1 LGVVITAAVVAAL
14 LLLAQDQVTLKL
26 RSGTAATDPGHA
38 AYVAG
43 LLAAPLT
50 HGNRFTVLTNGD
62 QIFPAMLDAIRG
74 ARRRISFET
83 YIYESGEIADTF
95 TSALAHAARQGVR
108 VNLVVDAVGGSGIDG
123 DHVRQLE
130 DAGCRVVRFNSL
142 RWYSLEEVNYRT
154 HRKILVVDGD
164 VAFIGGVGI
173 ADHWK
178 GNAEDEDHWRDT
190 MIQVVGPAA
199 RLLEGVFYE
208 NFTEAEAEVVPE
220 LDAVSPVRGD
230 EGAAFIVR
238 SSPSGGVN
246 DMKRLYLLA
255 LAAAR
260 RRLDITTPYFVPDE
274 SSRWSIEDAVRR
286 GVRIRLLVE
295 GDKTDAK
302 PVKYA
307 SRRYYEELLKQ
318 GVEIYEYQPTMMHAK
333 TLVVDEVWN
342 IVGSSNFDNRS
353 LELND
358 EVNVAVTSRDLAARL
373 LEDFE
378 HDIQQARRI
387 TLEEWRRRSLWSK
400 LLEQFWALFGEIF

>member
-1 LGVVITAAVVAAL
+1 
-14 LLLAQDQVTLKL
+14 
-26 RSGTAATDPGHA
+26 
-38 AYVAG
+38 
-43 LLAAPLT
+43 
-50 HGNRFTVLTNGD
+50 
-62 QIFPAMLDAIRG
+62 
-74 ARRRISFET
+74 
-83 YIYESGEIADTF
+83 
-95 TSALAHAARQGVR
+95 
-108 VNLVVDAVGGSGIDG
+108 
-123 DHVRQLE
+123 
-130 DAGCRVVRFNSL
+130 
-142 RWYSLEEVNYRT
+142 
-154 HRKILVVDGD
+154 
-164 VAFIGGVGI
+164 
-173 ADHWK
+173 
-178 GNAEDEDHWRDT
+178 
-190 MIQVVGPAA
+190 
-199 RLLEGVFYE
+199 
-208 NFTEAEAEVVPE
+208 
-220 LDAVSPVRGD
+220 
-230 EGAAFIVR
+230 
-238 SSPSGGVN
+238 
-246 DMKRLYLLA
+246 
-255 LAAAR
+255 
-260 RRLDITTPYFVPDE
+260 LDITTPYFVPDE